1 MTESNVPPTPSEN
14 DPAPPQPPA
23 PPPQEPPPP
32 GAPPQEPPPPP
43 ARATTQAVPSDWGA
57 GRIIAIVAGAILIL
71 ISVALLGAGGVAV
84 WAGLQRDDGYVTT
97 DVQEFSASGSA
108 LATDPV
114 DLGSE
119 GVDWVYS
126 SDFLDS
132 VRIRVT
138 PTTSDQQLF
147 VGIGRSAAVSGY
159 LAGVSRTVISDFW
172 GNDVKDVPGGTPES
186 PPGEQDFWV
195 ASTHGSGT
203 QTLVWDPSGGT
214 WTAVVMNVD
223 GSPGLDVKADL
234 GGRIPHL
241 GWFALG
247 LLLVGGILL
256 AGGVL
261 LIVFAIVRRR
271 PAQTQAV

>member
-1 MTESNVPPTPSEN
+1 MNESNVPPTPSEN

-23 PPPQEPPPP
+23 
-32 GAPPQEPPPPP
+32 APPQEPPPPP
-43 ARATTQAVPSDWGA
+43 APAPTQAVPSDWGA
-57 GRIIAIVAGAILIL
+57 GRIIAIVAGALLVL
-71 ISVALLGAGGVAV
+71 ISVGLLGVGGVAV
-84 WAGLQRDDGYVTT
+84 WAGFQRDGGYVTT

-119 GVDWVYS
+119 GVSWVYS

-172 GNDVKDVPGGTPES
+172 GDDVKAVPGGTPES

-214 WTAVVMNVD
+214 WTAVVMNAD
-223 GSPGLDVKADL
+223 GRPGLDVKADL

-247 LLLVGGILL
+247 FLLVGGIVL

-261 LIVFAIVRRR
+261 LIVLAIRRRR
-271 PAQTQAV
+271 PVQAQAV

>member
-1 MTESNVPPTPSEN
+1 MNESNVPPTPSEG
-14 DPAPPQPPA
+14 DA
-23 PPPQEPPPP
+23 PPPQ
-32 GAPPQEPPPPP
+32 PPQEPPPPP

-57 GRIIAIVAGAILIL
+57 GRIIAIVAGALLIL
-71 ISVALLGAGGVAV
+71 ISVGLLGAGGVAV
-84 WAGLQRDDGYVTT
+84 WAGFQRDGGYVTT

-119 GVDWVYS
+119 GVSWVYS

-138 PTTSDQQLF
+138 PTTSDQPLF

-172 GNDVKDVPGGTPES
+172 GNDVKAVPGGAPES
-186 PPGEQDFWV
+186 PPGDQDFWV

-214 WTAVVMNVD
+214 WTAVVMNAD
-223 GSPGLDVKADL
+223 GRRGLDVKADL

-241 GWFALG
+241 GWIALG
-247 LLLVGGILL
+247 LLLLGAILL
-256 AGGVL
+256 AAGVL
-261 LIVFAIVRRR
+261 LIVFAVRRRR
-271 PAQTQAV
+271 PAAAQPA

>member
-1 MTESNVPPTPSEN
+1 MNESKFPPTPSEN

-23 PPPQEPPPP
+23 
-32 GAPPQEPPPPP
+32 APPQEPPAP
-43 ARATTQAVPSDWGA
+43 AGPGSDPGGA
-57 GRIIAIVAGAILIL
+57 FGLGRGPHHRHVAGVILIL
-71 ISVALLGAGGVAV
+71 ISVGLLGVGGVAV
-84 WAGLQRDDGYVTT
+84 WAGFQRDGGYVTT

-119 GVDWVYS
+119 GVSWVYS

-159 LAGVSRTVISDFW
+159 LARVSRTVISDFW
-172 GNDVKDVPGGTPES
+172 GDDVKAVPGGTPES

-195 ASTHGSGT
+195 ASTHGSGHK
-203 QTLVWDPSGGT
+203 LCLGPVRR
-214 WTAVVMNVD
+214 NLD
-223 GSPGLDVKADL
+223 GSGHECRWPTRARRQSRPRRPDTPPGVVCPRLPA
-234 GGRIPHL
+234 GR
-241 GWFALG
+241 
-247 LLLVGGILL
+247 GIVL

-261 LIVFAIVRRR
+261 LIVLAIRRRR
-271 PAQTQAV
+271 PVQAQAV